1 MTFFV
6 DLKIGSRLAM
16 SFVMSA
22 GLACCVGAMAIGVV
36 CAAYQKMDERF
47 APGVATVQVLSDAR
61 SMANTVRHT
70 TLQDLLESDRPGR
83 GVQRKEHDEA
93 LQRYESLFARYKLMA
108 KTFGDARQIP
118 IIEAEWARFLETDR
132 QLQAAVAKGET
143 QAPEIRTLANR
154 ESASQFAGLAKA
166 ADAADAAVRTLRERG
181 NAVGTPALPAYYS
194 VVVGMLILVAA
205 VVASG
210 VGIALLITRVI
221 VRPLTLAVA
230 FGQTVVRGAIAS
242 DMQMDDVMQQ
252 SAGLAGKTASAV
264 PSMSSWT
271 SGLKDTTGV
280 SGRSASRA
288 SVLVEGR
295 QAGVRGLPGASYR
308 RGGLRGRRRSWQ
320 SRAASAGGGA
330 GSCLPVEPPN
340 VSNAAVVAADDRSA
354 KYADDEG

>member
-16 SFVMSA
+16 GFVMSA
-22 GLACCVGAMAIGVV
+22 GLACCVGAMAIGAVR
-36 CAAYQKMDERF
+36 AAYQKMDERF
-47 APGVATVQVLSDAR
+47 VPDVATVQVLSDAR

-166 ADAADAAVRTLRERG
+166 ADAAVRTLRERG

-194 VVVGMLILVAA
+194 VVLGTLILVAV

-242 DMQMDDVMQQ
+242 DIQMDDVMQQ

-271 SGLKDTTGV
+271 SGLKDTIGV

-330 GSCLPVEPPN
+330 GSCIPAEPPN